1 MIILGMLLVDMIFQ
15 SKESMSKYNLQQK
28 NNQKPIQ
35 LKALSQVFLIDSTPL
50 NCVIDFL
57 KSRSIDTVVE
67 IGPGTGVLT
76 DLLYEAGLN
85 ITCVEKDP
93 RFTLYCENKYK
104 DKTNIKI
111 INDDILSFDLIGCK
125 SKSNTFKFSVVGNIP
140 YSISSKILEKILRN
154 FEHLDSFVL
163 MAQKEFFQKILYEPS
178 ALGTLLSILAT
189 STVLNQVPRTLFDP
203 QPKVD
208 SSIVSGVFKKNNLD
222 PSFIANF
229 DSFLNFLR
237 QIFLQKKKKL
247 KNSLTSFIQEASS
260 PIPEIFL
267 DKRPHELSPNDLWL
281 LFKLIKGI

>member
-1 MIILGMLLVDMIFQ
+1 MLLVDMIFQ
-15 SKESMSKYNLQQK
+15 NREYMSKINQK
-28 NNQKPIQ
+28 HSHDQKPIQ

-67 IGPGTGVLT
+67 IGPGTGILT
-76 DLLYEAGLN
+76 DLLCEAGLN

-111 INDDILSFDLIGCK
+111 INDDILLFDLLGWK
-125 SKSNTFKFSVVGNIP
+125 SKSKGSRFSVVGNIP
-140 YSISSKILEKILRN
+140 YSISSKILEKILRH

-163 MAQKEFFQKILYEPS
+163 MAQKEFFQKILLEPS

-189 STVLNQVPRTLFDP
+189 STVLNQVPRTSFDP

-208 SSIVSGVFKKNNLD
+208 STIVSGVFETSDLD
-222 PSFIANF
+222 PSFKDNF

-237 QIFLQKKKKL
+237 QIFLHKKKKL
-247 KNSLTSFIQEASS
+247 KNSLAPFILEFSS
-260 PIPEIFL
+260 PIPETFL
-267 DKRPHELSPNDLWL
+267 DKRPHELNPNDLWL
-281 LFKLIKGI
+281 IFKLIKGI